1 LGAFFVDILL
11 SLCYFLPVKN
21 GRPIK
26 ELEMT
31 GYEMLGLAII
41 IVGPL
46 WCIAG
51 DVQLALTVFPYE
63 TVRRFSR
70 DEDNVYALYPCCL
83 PRFRRKAWENALET
97 LCHRDLAVKQDDH
110 WTLTPAGEE
119 MRKIS
124 EILA

>member
-1 LGAFFVDILL
+1 
-11 SLCYFLPVKN
+11 
-21 GRPIK
+21 
-26 ELEMT
+26 MT

-41 IVGPL
+41 VGGSL

-63 TVRRFSR
+63 AVRRFSR
-70 DEDNVYALYPCCL
+70 DEDGVYALNPCCL

-97 LCHRDLAVKQDDH
+97 LVQRGLAIKQDGR

>member
-1 LGAFFVDILL
+1 
-11 SLCYFLPVKN
+11 
-21 GRPIK
+21 
-26 ELEMT
+26 MT

-41 IVGPL
+41 IGGPL

-63 TVRRFSR
+63 AVRRFSR
-70 DEDNVYALYPCCL
+70 DEDGVYALDPRCL
-83 PRFRRKAWENALET
+83 PRLRREAWEDALET
-97 LCHRDLAVKQDDH
+97 LVQRGLAVKQGVR

-124 EILA
+124 EFFA

>member
-1 LGAFFVDILL
+1 
-11 SLCYFLPVKN
+11 
-21 GRPIK
+21 
-26 ELEMT
+26 MT

-41 IVGPL
+41 VGGSL

-63 TVRRFSR
+63 AIRRFSR
-70 DEDNVYALYPCCL
+70 DEDGVYALYSCCL
-83 PRFRRKAWENALET
+83 PRFRRKAWEDALET
-97 LCHRDLAVKQDDH
+97 LVHRGLAVKQDGR